1 MLLIVSG
8 VHGDNGQGVVAHK
21 KGQGP
26 YSLMPNMMG
35 KNVLV
40 VTGIQGFVESVNV
53 QVRLNKPN
61 TATYLIYVLRDS
73 SDSSHYA
80 IFLLRTDKH

>member
-1 MLLIVSG
+1 MIVSG
-8 VHGDNGQGVVAHK
+8 NHGDNGNLVLSLVAHK

-40 VTGIQGFVESVNV
+40 VTGIQGLVESVNV
-53 QVRLNKPN
+53 QVR
-61 TATYLIYVLRDS
+61 
-73 SDSSHYA
+73 
-80 IFLLRTDKH
+80 